1 MKNANYEKFLE
12 KQEKRENTKI
22 MLLLLILFA
31 IIFNMIYSH
40 SPCPSLAK
48 GFELDKKVED
58 QHGNPLVGATVILY
72 NHPNGMVIAQGETG
86 ERGWCNFTELSYGH
100 YFLWVSYGGI
110 TDGEWVWITEN
121 NVIVNTLTLPA
132 EELGH
137 GISYN
142 EDLGL
147 GK

>member
-31 IIFNMIYSH
+31 IIFNMVYP
-40 SPCPSLAK
+40 PCPSLAK
-48 GFELDKKVED
+48 GYELDKKVENQNGD
-58 QHGNPLVGATVILY
+58 PLIGATVILY
-72 NHPNGMVIAQGETG
+72 NHPNGVVVAQGETDDN
-86 ERGWCNFTELSYGH
+86 GWCNFTNLQYGH

-121 NVIVNTLTLPA
+121 KVIVNTLTLPA

-147 GK
+147 EE